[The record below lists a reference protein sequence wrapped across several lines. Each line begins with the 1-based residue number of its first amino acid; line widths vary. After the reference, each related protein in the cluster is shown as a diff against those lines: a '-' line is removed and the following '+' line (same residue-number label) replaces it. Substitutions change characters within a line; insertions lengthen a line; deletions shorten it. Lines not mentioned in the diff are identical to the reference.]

1 MHKQL
6 SKFRRAM
13 TKETK
18 LVIARSGPGK
28 MPLTFKDAQEE
39 AFQNIVVRPKAKIKN
54 LQKQVRNREKQI
66 NSISVR
72 FDKLL
77 KERNV
82 LRKLLADSMERKP

>member
-18 LVIARSGPGK
+18 LVIARSAPGK
-28 MPLTFKDAQEE
+28 MPPTFKDAEEE
-39 AFQNIVVRPKAKIKN
+39 AFQNIMVRPKAKIKN
-54 LQKQVRNREKQI
+54 LLRQVRNREKQI
-66 NSISVR
+66 NNISIR

-82 LRKLLADSMERKP
+82 LRKMLADSMERKP